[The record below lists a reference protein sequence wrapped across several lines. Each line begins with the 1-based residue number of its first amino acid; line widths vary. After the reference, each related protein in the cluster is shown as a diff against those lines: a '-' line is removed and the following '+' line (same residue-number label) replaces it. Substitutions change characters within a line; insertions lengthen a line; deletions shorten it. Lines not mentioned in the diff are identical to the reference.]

1 MVNAIRRNGV
11 VLYARLSG
19 IATLSRGEGGATAT
33 RSASPTG
40 RSLKNCLA
48 RRVRVTGFDKSRA
61 SSVNS
66 FISSVE
72 KNESRAGFHTSA
84 GTSPARSASPRR
96 GGTRRSAG
104 MELPRAPRA
113 KRFGIDSQRDAA
125 APECFRPHRRVHVFA
140 YRRGPNS
147 VYDSREVEPGFERE
161 QGCP

>member
-19 IATLSRGEGGATAT
+19 IATLSLGERATY
-33 RSASPTG
+33 
-40 RSLKNCLA
+40 
-48 RRVRVTGFDKSRA
+48 
-61 SSVNS
+61 S
-66 FISSVE
+66 FITSVE

-84 GTSPARSASPRR
+84 GRSLARCASPRR
-96 GGTRRSAG
+96 GGTRCSAG

-113 KRFGIDSQRDAA
+113 KGFGIDSQRDAA

-161 QGCP
+161 QGCS